1 MELTDFSQHY
11 VFRRVTLRDTHYNDA
26 RQGNRCHYIGYLRRG
41 RARIVGEGK
50 EILLSEGEL
59 FYIPKDF
66 PYESFWEGDPDIEF
80 DSYGFSYFPHPV
92 SFPYPL
98 QRVET
103 DGAVTEALEQLAA
116 HRVDDCLGI
125 ARLYLLLNAMLPHM
139 RTEAAGHAQRTVET
153 AMAYMR
159 EQRKL
164 SVPAMAR
171 HCGVSESGLYAAF
184 RKVAGKTPVEAWHRI
199 CVKRAAELLDCTDL
213 SVEEIAFRLE
223 FCSASYFRR
232 VFGRIMGVSPRAWRT
247 RPNSKFDL
255 Q

>member
-41 RARIVGEGK
+41 RARIVGEGN

-59 FYIPKDF
+59 FYIPKEF

-80 DSYGFSYFPHPV
+80 DSYGFSYFPH
-92 SFPYPL
+92 SAASPYPL
-98 QRVET
+98 QRVEI
-103 DGAVTEALEQLAA
+103 DGQIAKALEAVA
-116 HRVDDCLGI
+116 DHRVGDCRGI
-125 ARLYLLLNAMLPHM
+125 GNLYLLLDAMLPHM
-139 RTEAAGHAQRTVET
+139 KPEATGRAHRTVE
-153 AMAYMR
+153 AAIAYMQSR
-159 EQRKL
+159 SAL

-247 RPNSKFDL
+247 RPNSKFDP